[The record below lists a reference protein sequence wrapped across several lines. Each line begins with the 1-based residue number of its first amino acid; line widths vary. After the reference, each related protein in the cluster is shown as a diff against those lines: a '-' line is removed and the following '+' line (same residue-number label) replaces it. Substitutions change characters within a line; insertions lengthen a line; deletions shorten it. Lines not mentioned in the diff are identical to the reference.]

1 MALKKISEFVVSNP
15 KVKLDSENEYD
26 FVEMSDIVPGRRYVY
41 SHQIKMVR
49 GGSKFQHGDILFARI
64 TPCLEHGKIAQYIS
78 SENKSAF
85 GSTEFFVFRNIPGVS
100 DINYLYYLLLTDDI
114 RKPAEQS
121 MVGASGRQRAD
132 IDAIK
137 NIEIDLPIIECQ
149 RKIGKILSNY
159 DNLAENNSRRVEIIE
174 SMAKLIYDEW
184 FVKFKFPGHEK
195 VKLAESGTD
204 FGEIPEDWEVKSVKE
219 LLKRHPAGKKYTQ
232 DNVESEGRIP
242 VVDQSEKEFLGFHN
256 LEADHKANPEHP
268 IMIFGDHT
276 CKMKI
281 MVKPFSVGPN
291 TIPFISTKY
300 SEAYIYFLIRNLVH
314 TQEYKRHWNELIVKK
329 VVVPKKEI
337 VDEFAALVMPMLQQI
352 NVLQERKLNLAAARD
367 LLLAKLISG
376 ELDVSELGIKVSEVE
391 V

>member
-1 MALKKISEFVVSNP
+1 MIASAGQGKTRGQTSLALIDTYINQSIIALRTDRE
-15 KVKLDSENEYD
+15 KLDSKFLFYLLVGKYEALRN
-26 FVEMSDIVPGRRYVY
+26 MSDANAIRG
-41 SHQIKMVR
+41 SLTCKMFE
-49 GGSKFQHGDILFARI
+49 SLEI
-64 TPCLEHGKIAQYIS
+64 TIPEDMKLQKIIS
-78 SENKSAF
+78 S
-85 GSTEFFVFRNIPGVS
+85 I
-100 DINYLYYLLLTDDI
+100 LY
-114 RKPAEQS
+114 
-121 MVGASGRQRAD
+121 
-132 IDAIK
+132 
-137 NIEIDLPIIECQ
+137 
-149 RKIGKILSNY
+149 NY
-159 DNLAENNSRRVEIIE
+159 DALIENNTRRIQLLE

-195 VKLAESGTD
+195 IKMIDSEI
-204 FGEIPEDWEVKSVKE
+204 GEIPEGWEVKSVKE

-256 LEADHKANPEHP
+256 LDADHKANPEHP

-337 VDEFAALVMPMLQQI
+337 VDEFATIVTPMLQQI
-352 NVLQERKLNLAAARD
+352 TALQEKNLNLSKMRD
-367 LLLAKLISG
+367 LLLPKLISG
-376 ELDVSELGIKVSEVE
+376 ELDVSELDIKVPEVE